1 MSVVGPATAVDPI
14 DALGA
19 IGVIP
24 VVVIDDAAQAAP
36 LAEALMSGGISGVEV
51 TLRTPAARH
60 RCCARPTF
68 RTSS

>member
-19 IGVIP
+19 IP